1 MFAKKL
7 KNFLVESIKA
17 NCQTKM
23 PKYTRYL
30 YDVDHVV
37 AALSVAII
45 AQSDFDEV
53 LFWADELHSSGF
65 PEMLTAVIWSCFYGH
80 FAAVNPLMEKYILR
94 KLAADDPWSVLKN
107 LFHRQKYQNSNETS
121 TIGPKRG
128 RKPKWLDEFT
138 DNKHIKNVLVSPC
151 TASVAEYAKH
161 HTDLVPLYTTLL
173 AFYTS
178 TDAGDVTFFASHSRQ
193 TQYLFI
199 LAMVRMMSLPEE
211 EIHTK
216 KIYLVLSDADV
227 WFLGYIRDDIDTE
240 GRKVPAYK
248 LLNERRLFP
257 GGGVSFTGNI
267 WESKE
272 MLCET
277 PLWRDRFSLDE
288 EKFCEMYDY
297 QPDDYCRRVM

>member
-7 KNFLVESIKA
+7 KNFLVESIKG
-17 NCQTKM
+17 NSRTKM

-37 AALSVAII
+37 TALSAAII
-45 AQSDFDEV
+45 AQTDFDEV

-65 PEMLTAVIWSCFYGH
+65 PKMLTAVIWTCFYGH
-80 FAAVNPLMEKYILR
+80 FAAVNPLMEKYIQR

-107 LFHRQKYQNSNETS
+107 LFHRQKYQNSNETAP
-121 TIGPKRG
+121 TKRG

-138 DNKHIKNVLVSPC
+138 DNKHIKNVLLSPC
-151 TASVAEYAKH
+151 TESVAEYAKH
-161 HTDLVPLYTTLL
+161 HMDLVPLYTALL
-173 AFYTS
+173 AFYKG
-178 TDAGDVTFFASHSRQ
+178 AGDVTFFASHSRQ

-216 KIYLVLSDADV
+216 KIYFVLSDDDV
-227 WFLGYIRDDIDTE
+227 WFLGYIRGDIDTE
-240 GRKVPAYK
+240 GRNVPAYK

-257 GGGVSFTGNI
+257 GGGVRFTGNMLDN
-267 WESKE
+267 KE

-277 PLWRDRFSLDE
+277 PLWRERFLLDK

-297 QPDDYCRRVM
+297 QPDDYCIRIM

>member
-1 MFAKKL
+1 
-7 KNFLVESIKA
+7 
-17 NCQTKM
+17 M

-37 AALSVAII
+37 AALSAAII

-65 PEMLTAVIWSCFYGH
+65 PEMLTAVIWTCFYGH
-80 FAAVNPLMEKYILR
+80 FAAVNPLMEKYIQR

-107 LFHRQKYQNSNETS
+107 LFHRQKYQNFNETAP
-121 TIGPKRG
+121 TKRG

-138 DNKHIKNVLVSPC
+138 DNKHIKNVLLSPS
-151 TASVAEYAKH
+151 TASVDEYAKNN
-161 HTDLVPLYTTLL
+161 TDMTPLYMTLV
-173 AFYTS
+173 AFYATKGCC
-178 TDAGDVTFFASHSRQ
+178 AVDVAFFTSHSRQ
-193 TQYLFI
+193 TQQLLI
-199 LAMVRMMSLPEE
+199 LSMIHMMRLPEE
-211 EIHTK
+211 AIHTK

-227 WFLGYIRDDIDTE
+227 WFLGYIRGDIDTE

-257 GGGVSFTGNI
+257 GGGFTGNI
-267 WESKE
+267 MESKE

-277 PLWRDRFSLDE
+277 PIWRERFSLDE

-297 QPDDYCRRVM
+297 EPDDYCRRVM